1 MITVEQVKA
10 ARGLISWTQLD
21 LARAAGI
28 SEHTLKNIER
38 KSAKPR
44 WETQQQIQKTLEAAG
59 IEFIEDIGV
68 KLRGES
74 LKVQVWEGSESLF
87 RLLADIYETLAG
99 TDKEL
104 MICGV
109 DEKVY
114 LQTGGERFLAEIK
127 KRLDARIKTKL
138 LSCEGD
144 TNYIEPYEHY
154 RWVSREIF
162 NQMPYYVYD
171 NKYVILLWGNP
182 QRVVLME
189 NKAIADGYRRQF
201 MAHWNNAKIPFNP
214 EK

>member
-1 MITVEQVKA
+1 MVTVEQIKA

-21 LARAAGI
+21 LARAARI

-44 WETQQQIQKTLEAAG
+44 YETQQIIQKTLEAAG

-87 RLLADIYETLAG
+87 RLLADIYETLSG

-114 LQTGGERFLAEIK
+114 LQTGGERFLAEVK
-127 KRLDARIKTKL
+127 KRLDAKIRTKL
-138 LSCEGD
+138 LSADGD
-144 TNYIEPYEHY
+144 TNYVEPYEHY

-171 NKYVILLWGNP
+171 NKYAILLWGTP
-182 QRVVLME
+182 QRVVLVE

-201 MAHWNNAKIPFNP
+201 MALWNNAKIPFNP